1 MSDPATGIA
10 RPSAFRRTWAV
21 FRLAFS
27 FWGDARAY
35 ARAAR
40 LPTDRREQVRRQIW
54 RRAGERLRDRALSLG
69 GLIIK
74 VGQFLSA
81 RADLFPAE
89 FLRPLQALQDQ
100 VPPAPWAAVAH
111 RLAEAYG
118 PGWEQAL
125 GPVEEQ
131 ALAAASLGQVH
142 RGRLAA
148 TGEPVALKIQRPG
161 IETLVAVD
169 LGALRRVLRVVE
181 RVVPVARRLG
191 AMALLAEFESMVY
204 RELDYQREAEAM
216 EAFARHYRNQ
226 PGLYVPMAY
235 REWTRRTVLVM
246 EYVEGARF
254 TDVVAG
260 PSPETLARRL
270 IDLYLDQILVQGLVQ
285 VDPHPGNFLV
295 DATGRLVL
303 LDFGMVMEFSA
314 AERQWM
320 TRLVMAAVVGRA
332 GAVVAALEALGFIRP
347 EADRVLLRQALS
359 LLLRQLGQARL
370 EPGPETERLA
380 AVVQEFVYEK
390 PLQFPARY
398 LFLGRALGILFGLLT
413 RLAADLDWVAVL
425 REEGLPRV
433 ARVQEDG
440 AGGAWEAW
448 VGALLGAIGGEQAA
462 WAGQQWAQALAETWR
477 RWRELPGRI
486 AELAEQWEGGTVPT
500 RPQWSPLLRRL
511 DRLERRLA
519 QLNWTV
525 LATLLAAGAYL
536 HPWAGDGQLAWAL
549 YALAALAFVKG
560 WWSGRSGRS

>member
-1 MSDPATGIA
+1 MV
-10 RPSAFRRTWAV
+10 RPLGVKRTWAV
-21 FRLAFS
+21 FCLALS

-35 ARAAR
+35 ARAER
-40 LPTDRREQVRRQIW
+40 LPSDRREPVRRQIW
-54 RRAGERLRDRALSLG
+54 QRAGERLRDRALSLG
-69 GLIIK
+69 GLLIK

-81 RADLFPAE
+81 RADLFPTE

-100 VPPAPWAAVAH
+100 VPPAPWAAVAA

-118 PGWEQAL
+118 PRWEQEL
-125 GPVEEQ
+125 GTVEEQ

-169 LGALRRVLRVVE
+169 LGALRQVLRVVE

-191 AMALLAEFESMVY
+191 VMALLAEFEAMVA
-204 RELDYQREAEAM
+204 RELDYQQEAAAM
-216 EAFARHYRNQ
+216 EAFAHRYRDR
-226 PGLYVPMAY
+226 PGLYVPIAY
-235 REWTRRTVLVM
+235 RAWTRRTVLVM

-254 TDVVAG
+254 TDVPAG
-260 PSPETLARRL
+260 PSPATLARRL
-270 IDLYLDQILVQGLVQ
+270 VDLYLDQILVQGLVQ

-295 DATGRLVL
+295 DAQGRLVL
-303 LDFGMVMEFSA
+303 VDFGMVMAFSE
-314 AERQWM
+314 AERRWM
-320 TRLVMAAVVGRA
+320 TRLVLAAVAGRA

-413 RLAADLDWVAVL
+413 RLAPDLDWVAIL

-433 ARVQEDG
+433 ARVQEAG
-440 AGGAWEAW
+440 AAWEALL
-448 VGALLGAIGGEQAA
+448 GAVLGAIGGEQAA
-462 WAGQQWAQALAETWR
+462 WAGQQWAQAFAEAWR
-477 RWRELPGRI
+477 RWRELPGRML
-486 AELAEQWEGGTVPT
+486 ELVEQWEGGTVPT

-511 DRLERRLA
+511 DLVERRLA
-519 QLNWTV
+519 QLNWTL
-525 LATLLAAGAYL
+525 LAGLLAAAAYL
-536 HPWAGDGQLAWAL
+536 HPWSGGGRLSWAL
-549 YALAALAFVKG
+549 YALAALAFLKG
-560 WWSGRSGRS
+560 WWAGRSRRG